1 MSNEKNTKRDKTKKD
16 KSKKDNK
23 RRNIILKTILVVFLL
38 FVFISVGTVGGI
50 LFGVIKDSPEIN
62 PSRDINALSENSKIY
77 DQNGTLIE
85 EVLTEEKRT
94 IVNLEDMSPFVKDAF
109 VSVEDER
116 FREHFGI
123 DLKGIARA
131 IVVDIK
137 TRSLEEGASTITQQL
152 VRNLYL
158 TKEKVFT
165 RKITEMYLAVKME
178 REISKD
184 DILEAYL
191 NTIYLGQ
198 GAYGVEAASK
208 TYFNKDAKDLTLAE
222 SALLAGITKSPNDYQ
237 LFKRIDPENLEED
250 NMNVVGTVEVIGK
263 QYVAVFNENIIN
275 RQKTILSLMKEQG
288 KITEEE
294 YNEALDEDVVSLIN
308 PGQMKNENIETS
320 YYTDFVKNQVKK
332 DLISKAGYTEEEAE
346 EALFKDGLKIYTTV
360 DIEMQEKIEDIYK
373 SFTEN
378 VGSKSWLRLNYK
390 TRGGNIIDS
399 YGKIAYYQKENL
411 LDNEGNLYLS
421 KDSYN
426 IDEQGNLT
434 IKSPKINYRNLD
446 VTDYFTKKDGTIY
459 THPTWSLSVDKQN
472 YTVNEEDESFTIK
485 AEYLK
490 EHSDF
495 YKIVDNTLYIS
506 KDRFYNNEKGVIQ
519 PQSAITIMDP
529 KTGQVKAIV
538 GGRDSEG
545 QRVFNRATNGPRQP
559 GSSIKPLSIYTPAL
573 DNGFTA
579 ASVIDDVPRYSN
591 GKIWPK
597 NYSTGRFYGLT
608 PMRKAIQYSYNVSA
622 VKFLEKVGI
631 NSSIDYLTK
640 FGLINKDNP
649 SNDTFISADEAI
661 NGSSD
666 ENLAALA
673 LGGMTKG
680 VTPLKMTAAYG
691 ALANNGVYTEPIVYT
706 KIENN
711 KGEVIIDNKPKQNT
725 VVSPQIA
732 YIMTDMLQTVVNSG
746 SGTNANF
753 ANMSVAGKTGT
764 TNNQVD
770 VWFAGYT
777 PYYSAAV
784 WIGNDSPAIE
794 LTQSSKLAS
803 SFWGNIMKTVHEG
816 LDNQSF
822 KRPEGIV
829 SRQVCIDSGK
839 LPTELCS
846 KDPRGS
852 RVRTELFVAG
862 TEPRERCDVHVS
874 VEVDTS
880 TGKLA
885 NEYCPDDVVEN
896 RVFIQRPVPYKG
908 SIKPIDSKY
917 EVPTEVCDVHT
928 KDSNPIKD
936 IIDDIL
942 DKDKDEDK
950 DKEDDKKPDKDKED
964 NGNSD
969 DNGGNEDDG
978 GDEGTGDDLEDP
990 NNPPTKP
997 EDPTTPPPKE

>member
-1 MSNEKNTKRDKTKKD
+1 
-16 KSKKDNK
+16 
-23 RRNIILKTILVVFLL
+23 
-38 FVFISVGTVGGI
+38 
-50 LFGVIKDSPEIN
+50 
-62 PSRDINALSENSKIY
+62 
-77 DQNGTLIE
+77 
-85 EVLTEEKRT
+85 
-94 IVNLEDMSPFVKDAF
+94 
-109 VSVEDER
+109 
-116 FREHFGI
+116 
-123 DLKGIARA
+123 
-131 IVVDIK
+131 
-137 TRSLEEGASTITQQL
+137 
-152 VRNLYL
+152 
-158 TKEKVFT
+158 
-165 RKITEMYLAVKME
+165 
-178 REISKD
+178 
-184 DILEAYL
+184 
-191 NTIYLGQ
+191 
-198 GAYGVEAASK
+198 
-208 TYFNKDAKDLTLAE
+208 
-222 SALLAGITKSPNDYQ
+222 
-237 LFKRIDPENLEED
+237 
-250 NMNVVGTVEVIGK
+250 
-263 QYVAVFNENIIN
+263 
-275 RQKTILSLMKEQG
+275 
-288 KITEEE
+288 
-294 YNEALDEDVVSLIN
+294 
-308 PGQMKNENIETS
+308 
-320 YYTDFVKNQVKK
+320 
-332 DLISKAGYTEEEAE
+332 
-346 EALFKDGLKIYTTV
+346 
-360 DIEMQEKIEDIYK
+360 
-373 SFTEN
+373 
-378 VGSKSWLRLNYK
+378 
-390 TRGGNIIDS
+390 
-399 YGKIAYYQKENL
+399 
-411 LDNEGNLYLS
+411 
-421 KDSYN
+421 
-426 IDEQGNLT
+426 
-434 IKSPKINYRNLD
+434 
-446 VTDYFTKKDGTIY
+446 
-459 THPTWSLSVDKQN
+459 
-472 YTVNEEDESFTIK
+472 
-485 AEYLK
+485 
-490 EHSDF
+490 
-495 YKIVDNTLYIS
+495 
-506 KDRFYNNEKGVIQ
+506 
-519 PQSAITIMDP
+519 
-529 KTGQVKAIV
+529 
-538 GGRDSEG
+538 
-545 QRVFNRATNGPRQP
+545 
-559 GSSIKPLSIYTPAL
+559 
-573 DNGFTA
+573 
-579 ASVIDDVPRYSN
+579 
-591 GKIWPK
+591 
-597 NYSTGRFYGLT
+597 
-608 PMRKAIQYSYNVSA
+608 
-622 VKFLEKVGI
+622 
-631 NSSIDYLTK
+631 
-640 FGLINKDNP
+640 
-649 SNDTFISADEAI
+649 
-661 NGSSD
+661 
-666 ENLAALA
+666 
-673 LGGMTKG
+673 MTKG